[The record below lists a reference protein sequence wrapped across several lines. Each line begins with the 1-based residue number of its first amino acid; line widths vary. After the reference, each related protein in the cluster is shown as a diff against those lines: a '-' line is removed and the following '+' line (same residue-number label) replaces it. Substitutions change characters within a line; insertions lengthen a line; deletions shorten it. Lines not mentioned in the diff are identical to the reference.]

1 MISLTTSPGHP
12 QTAFGDLLLPRTHAT
27 CEIIVTYNHMLRHA
41 MSGSKSK
48 QAIIYIAHDFSAVAS
63 GKVSASVHQTT
74 PELIN

>member
-1 MISLTTSPGHP
+1 
-12 QTAFGDLLLPRTHAT
+12 
-27 CEIIVTYNHMLRHA
+27 

-74 PELIN
+74 PASPLHPL